1 MIEIKIQPYCEEC
14 RDFEPEVEKN
24 EIESFFGNIICD
36 TEITCRNKDRCEKM
50 IEYLKER

>member
-1 MIEIKIQPYCEEC
+1 MIELRIQPYCEAC
-14 RDFEPEVEKN
+14 GDFKEEVKKYYVEN
-24 EIESFFGNIICD
+24 FFGDIICD